1 MGKKILIIDDDTDV
15 LDIMKEIFNYEGF
28 AVLTSPVADGYES
41 IIRRNDID
49 LVIIDYLLQG
59 VNGGEICNQIKCS
72 NEFWPFAGDHL
83 FSLSKRFTNAR
94 QVQVRCVHCQT
105 IRPCRHCHASHPV
118 ALPSSKLPVNQS
130 TANQYIIKATIITAD
145 I

>member
-15 LDIMKEIFNYEGF
+15 LDIMEEIFNYEGF
-28 AVLTSPVADGYES
+28 AVLTSPVADDYES

-72 NEFWPFAGDHL
+72 SEFGH
-83 FSLSKRFTNAR
+83 
-94 QVQVRCVHCQT
+94 
-105 IRPCRHCHASHPV
+105 
-118 ALPSSKLPVNQS
+118 LPVIIYSAYPKVSQMPGRYS
-130 TANQYIIKATIITAD
+130 YDAFIAKPFDLTDIVAQVTRLLYRPANYLLTSQQQINI
-145 I
+145 